1 MPPPQLVFVP
11 GSSSSSVRV
20 VAGCVVLQDEQDKS
34 GCAWRRRWS
43 YKAGMGGTSLQ
54 GVEADVSASCIYK
67 RECRTEGGRGRRRIQ
82 GGSSVRVLPLPFLPL
97 HRSPAP
103 ARATDIITR
112 FGYHN
117 DCHIINSH
125 PTILTPRS
133 PPRSCLPCYQTII
146 NIHNTNLRLH
156 HACSSA
162 GLVRSSR
169 CPPVAL
175 LPLKKWCE

>member
-1 MPPPQLVFVP
+1 MMKPLPPPQLVFVP
-11 GSSSSSVRV
+11 GSSNSVRV
-20 VAGCVVLQDEQDKS
+20 VAECVVLQDEQDTS
-34 GCAWRRRWS
+34 GCAWWRWS

-97 HRSPAP
+97 HRSPGP

-117 DCHIINSH
+117 DCHSIPTPSASH
-125 PTILTPRS
+125 QQPLHNLNTPPPSRQLS
-133 PPRSCLPCYQTII
+133 PLLLEYYQY
-146 NIHNTNLRLH
+146 
-156 HACSSA
+156 
-162 GLVRSSR
+162 
-169 CPPVAL
+169 P
-175 LPLKKWCE
+175 